1 MGDGRGQ
8 RLLAT
13 VVTVVR
19 EGIVQVMGDIHGDGH
34 EQWSRELVIGNRRG

>member
-1 MGDGRGQ
+1 MKVMGDGRGQ
-8 RLLAT
+8 WLLA
-13 VVTVVR
+13 TVVR